1 MTTNQL
7 SELENQLIVLKV
19 ERANRELEI
28 DVINTI
34 NIDYVIRDQ
43 ITEKTKCREGNH
55 NF

>member
-1 MTTNQL
+1 MFLNYKNMTTNQL

-34 NIDYVIRDQ
+34 NIDYVIRD
-43 ITEKTKCREGNH
+43 
-55 NF
+55 